1 MAEHTYR
8 RSRNKERGNPA
19 HKVSVSN
26 IPEYMDEA
34 MLRPIL
40 GEVGTVK
47 ELQFIYSAKQ
57 SRQGEK
63 QRHIGQAFCEYEDA
77 ASREAAIRNL
87 PARNVNGI
95 FLVVK
100 GYDSQSTTEKIVQQQ
115 IVAEKEVPH
124 MDLESSSPI
133 AEALKKLSLSEV
145 YEAMEQMKQLVETQE
160 STARQILKAN
170 PQLSMAILHIFYY
183 MGVIHYEPEETMK
196 RQSTMRHKNR
206 ERNQAAAY
214 KRSASGATGDVK
226 RNKGDVGSEVEKE
239 LLGMSAEEIRTL
251 LQLDDSV
258 LATLDESERQQIRE
272 IKTLVQKNPSKYIKV

>member
-1 MAEHTYR
+1 MAENTYR
-8 RSRNKERGNPA
+8 RSRNKDRGNPA

-26 IPEYMDEA
+26 IPEYMDEIT
-34 MLRPIL
+34 LRPIL
-40 GEVGTVK
+40 EEVGPVK

-100 GYDSQSTTEKIVQQQ
+100 GYDSQSTTEKMVQQQ

-145 YEAMEQMKQLVETQE
+145 YEAMEQMKQLVLTQE
-160 STARQILKAN
+160 TTARQILKSN

-183 MGVIHYEPEETMK
+183 MGVIHYEPEETKK
-196 RQSTMRHKNR
+196 RESTTRQRTR
-206 ERNQAAAY
+206 ERSQSAAY
-214 KRSASGATGDVK
+214 KRSASVGAGDLK
-226 RNKGDVGSEVEKE
+226 RQKSDVGSEV
-239 LLGMSAEEIRTL
+239 
-251 LQLDDSV
+251 V
-258 LATLDESERQQIRE
+258 C
-272 IKTLVQKNPSKYIKV
+272 VFCNPCSKQS